1 MASGSLGDG
10 QWIVPITLCC
20 GSYDVH
26 KNFLLQT
33 KSETLDMKELR
44 SDGSNLASSWVKLN
58 VNQTGFYR
66 VKYDEDLAAK
76 LRYAIENKYL
86 SATDRFGNFD
96 ICTHFCYYRMMVCIY
111 GRKEHL
117 TQPICLTGI
126 LDDSFALCMAR
137 QKSLNSLLILMGAYN
152 GELEYTVLSN
162 LINVMF
168 TSCLRLSI
176 FQIFSCALSPSS
188 DPNSQISYKV
198 ERIAADANPELLECI
213 KQFFIYLFR
222 RSAM

>member
-1 MASGSLGDG
+1 
-10 QWIVPITLCC
+10 
-20 GSYDVH
+20 
-26 KNFLLQT
+26 
-33 KSETLDMKELR
+33 MKELR

-137 QKSLNSLLILMGAYN
+137 QKSFTSFFTLLNAYKE
-152 GELEYTVLSN
+152 ELEYTVLSN
-162 LINVMF
+162 LIKVMF
-168 TSCLRLSI
+168 NSCLRL
-176 FQIFSCALSPSS
+176 
-188 DPNSQISYKV
+188 NYISV
-198 ERIAADANPELLECI
+198 VLLVLILVPLFTDEL
-213 KQFFIYLFR
+213 
-222 RSAM
+222 